1 MSLLRTDPGQA
12 VVAQRLDALREFLE
26 PCLGALLDIGCGGGV
41 LSDGLAQQGFHVTGI
56 DPYVGS
62 GAPASRV
69 RGSAHALPM
78 TSDSFDHVLLHWS
91 LHHVPQALM
100 GRALGE
106 ALRVLRTAG
115 TLYVI
120 EPEPVGSW
128 QAVSCGF
135 HDETGVQAMAAEVVN
150 HLVVAKGCSR
160 RRAYYFSEDR
170 YPQFDAFV
178 DDMMSLAYNRYRV
191 EDIRQDAVRDA
202 FEACAHEGA
211 YVLRQRI
218 RMEAIQWPKN
228 FRSDNS

>member
-1 MSLLRTDPGQA
+1 MSLLRADPDQA
-12 VVAQRLDALREFLE
+12 IVVQRLDALREFLQ
-26 PCLGALLDIGCGGGV
+26 PCSGALLDIGCGGGV

-56 DPYVGS
+56 DPYVAS

-69 RGSAHALPM
+69 RGSAHALPIADD
-78 TSDSFDHVLLHWS
+78 TFDHVLLHWS
-91 LHHVPQALM
+91 LHHVPQVLM

-106 ALRVLRTAG
+106 ALRVLRAAG

-128 QAVSCGF
+128 QAVSCAF
-135 HDETGVQAMAAEVVN
+135 HDETEVQAMAAEVVN
-150 HLVVAKGCSR
+150 RLVVAKGYNR

-191 EDIRQDAVRDA
+191 EDIRQDVVRDA
-202 FEACAHEGA
+202 FEACAREDA
-211 YVLRQRI
+211 YVLHQRI
-218 RMEAIQWPKN
+218 RMEAIQ
-228 FRSDNS
+228 

>member
-1 MSLLRTDPGQA
+1 MSLLRADPDQA
-12 VVAQRLDALREFLE
+12 IVAQRLDALREFLQ
-26 PCLGALLDIGCGGGV
+26 PCSGALLDIGCGGGV

-56 DPYVGS
+56 DPYVAS

-69 RGSAHALPM
+69 RGSAHALPIADD
-78 TSDSFDHVLLHWS
+78 TFDHVLLHWS

-100 GRALGE
+100 DRALGE
-106 ALRVLRTAG
+106 ALRVLRAAG

-128 QAVSCGF
+128 QTVSCAF
-135 HDETGVQAMAAEVVN
+135 HDETEVQAMAAEVVN
-150 HLVVAKGCSR
+150 RLVVAKGCSR

-191 EDIRQDAVRDA
+191 EDIRQDVVRDG
-202 FEACAHEGA
+202 FEACAREDA
-211 YVLRQRI
+211 YVLHQRI
-218 RMEAIQWPKN
+218 RMEAIQWPEN
-228 FRSDNS
+228 FQE

>member
-1 MSLLRTDPGQA
+1 MSVLRSNPGQA
-12 VVAQRLDALREFLE
+12 IVAQRLDALCEFLE
-26 PCLGALLDIGCGGGV
+26 PCLGTLLDIGCGGGA

-56 DPYVGS
+56 DPVVG
-62 GAPASRV
+62 GGTPASRV

-78 TSDSFDHVLLHWS
+78 TNNTFDHVLLHWS

-106 ALRVLRTAG
+106 ALRVLQAAG

-128 QAVSCGF
+128 QAVSCAF
-135 HDETGVQAMAAEVVN
+135 HDETEVQAMAADVVN
-150 HLVVAKGCSR
+150 RLVVAKGCRR

-191 EDIRQDAVRDA
+191 EDIRQDTVRDA

-218 RMEAIQWPKN
+218 RMEAIQRPKN
-228 FRSDNS
+228 FRSDHL

>member
-1 MSLLRTDPGQA
+1 MSLLRADPDQA
-12 VVAQRLDALREFLE
+12 IVAQRLDALREFLQ
-26 PCLGALLDIGCGGGV
+26 PCSGALLDIGCGGGV

-56 DPYVGS
+56 DPYVAS

-69 RGSAHALPM
+69 RGSAHALPIADD
-78 TSDSFDHVLLHWS
+78 TFDHVLLHWS

-100 GRALGE
+100 DRALGE
-106 ALRVLRTAG
+106 ALRVLRAAG

-128 QAVSCGF
+128 QAVSCAF
-135 HDETGVQAMAAEVVN
+135 HDETEVQAMAAEVVN
-150 HLVVAKGCSR
+150 RLVVAKGCSR

-191 EDIRQDAVRDA
+191 EDIRQDVVRDA
-202 FEACAHEGA
+202 FEACAREDA
-211 YVLRQRI
+211 YVLHQRI
-218 RMEAIQWPKN
+218 RMEAIQWLEN
-228 FRSDNS
+228 FQE

>member
-1 MSLLRTDPGQA
+1 M
-12 VVAQRLDALREFLE
+12 
-26 PCLGALLDIGCGGGV
+26 

-56 DPYVGS
+56 DPYVAS

-78 TSDSFDHVLLHWS
+78 TNDTFDHVLLHWS
-91 LHHVPQALM
+91 LHHVPQVLM

-106 ALRVLRTAG
+106 ALRVLRAAG

-128 QAVSCGF
+128 QTVSCAF
-135 HDETGVQAMAAEVVN
+135 HDETEVQAMAAEVVN
-150 HLVVAKGCSR
+150 RLVVAKGCSR

-191 EDIRQDAVRDA
+191 EDIRQDVVRDA
-202 FEACAHEGA
+202 FEACAREDA
-211 YVLRQRI
+211 YVLHQRI
-218 RMEAIQWPKN
+218 RMEAIQ
-228 FRSDNS
+228 

>member
-1 MSLLRTDPGQA
+1 MSLLRADPGQA
-12 VVAQRLDALREFLE
+12 IVAQRLDALREFLQ
-26 PCLGALLDIGCGGGV
+26 PCSGALLDIGCGGGV

-56 DPYVGS
+56 DPYVAS

-69 RGSAHALPM
+69 RGSAHALPIADD
-78 TSDSFDHVLLHWS
+78 TFDHVLLHWS

-100 GRALGE
+100 DRALGE
-106 ALRVLRTAG
+106 ALRVLRAAG

-128 QAVSCGF
+128 QAVSCAF
-135 HDETGVQAMAAEVVN
+135 HDETEVQAMAAEAVN
-150 HLVVAKGCSR
+150 RLVEAKGCSR

-191 EDIRQDAVRDA
+191 EDIRQDVVRDG
-202 FEACAHEGA
+202 FEACAREDA
-211 YVLRQRI
+211 YVLHQRI
-218 RMEAIQWPKN
+218 RMEAIQWPEN
-228 FRSDNS
+228 FQE

>member
-12 VVAQRLDALREFLE
+12 VVAQPLDALREFLE
-26 PCLGALLDIGCGGGV
+26 PCSGALLDIGCGGGV

-56 DPYVGS
+56 DPYAGS
-62 GAPASRV
+62 GAPALRV
-69 RGSAHALPM
+69 RGSAHTLPM
-78 TSDSFDHVLLHWS
+78 TSDTFDHVLLHWS

-106 ALRVLRTAG
+106 ALRVLRAAG

-128 QAVSCGF
+128 QAVSCAF
-135 HDETGVQAMAAEVVN
+135 HDETEVQAMAAEVVN
-150 HLVVAKGCSR
+150 RLVVAKGCSR

-191 EDIRQDAVRDA
+191 EDIRQDVVRDA
-202 FEACAHEGA
+202 FQACAREGA

>member
-1 MSLLRTDPGQA
+1 MSLLRADPDQA
-12 VVAQRLDALREFLE
+12 IVAQRLDALREFLQ
-26 PCLGALLDIGCGGGV
+26 PCSGALLDIGCGGGV

-56 DPYVGS
+56 DPYVAS

-69 RGSAHALPM
+69 RGSAHALPIADD
-78 TSDSFDHVLLHWS
+78 TFDHVLLHWS

-100 GRALGE
+100 DRALGE
-106 ALRVLRTAG
+106 ALRVLRAAG

-128 QAVSCGF
+128 QAVSCAF
-135 HDETGVQAMAAEVVN
+135 HDETEVQAMAAEAVN
-150 HLVVAKGCSR
+150 RLVEAKGCSR

-191 EDIRQDAVRDA
+191 EDIRQDVVRDA
-202 FEACAHEGA
+202 FEACAREDA
-211 YVLRQRI
+211 YVLHQRI
-218 RMEAIQWPKN
+218 RMEAIQWPEN
-228 FRSDNS
+228 FQE

>member
-1 MSLLRTDPGQA
+1 MSLLRADPDQA
-12 VVAQRLDALREFLE
+12 IVAQRLDALREFLQ
-26 PCLGALLDIGCGGGV
+26 PCSGALLDIGCGGGV

-56 DPYVGS
+56 DPYVAS

-69 RGSAHALPM
+69 RGSAHALPIADD
-78 TSDSFDHVLLHWS
+78 TFDHVLLHWS

-100 GRALGE
+100 DRALGE
-106 ALRVLRTAG
+106 ALRVLRAAG

-128 QAVSCGF
+128 QAVSCAF
-135 HDETGVQAMAAEVVN
+135 HDETEVQAMAAEAVN
-150 HLVVAKGCSR
+150 RLVEAKGCSR

-191 EDIRQDAVRDA
+191 EDIRQEVVRDA
-202 FEACAHEGA
+202 FEACAREDA
-211 YVLRQRI
+211 YVLHQRI
-218 RMEAIQWPKN
+218 RMEAIQWLEN
-228 FRSDNS
+228 FQE

>member
-1 MSLLRTDPGQA
+1 MSLLRADPDQA
-12 VVAQRLDALREFLE
+12 IVAQPLDALREFLR
-26 PCLGALLDIGCGGGV
+26 PGSGALLDIGCGGGV

-56 DPYVGS
+56 DPYVAS

-78 TSDSFDHVLLHWS
+78 TNDTFDHVLLHWS
-91 LHHVPQALM
+91 LHHVPQVLM

-106 ALRVLRTAG
+106 ALRVLRAAG

-128 QAVSCGF
+128 QTVSCAF
-135 HDETGVQAMAAEVVN
+135 HDETEVQAMAAEAVN
-150 HLVVAKGCSR
+150 RLVEAKGCSR

-191 EDIRQDAVRDA
+191 EDIRQDVVRDA
-202 FEACAHEGA
+202 FEACAREDA
-211 YVLRQRI
+211 YVLHQRI
-218 RMEAIQWPKN
+218 RMEAIQ
-228 FRSDNS
+228 

>member
-1 MSLLRTDPGQA
+1 MSLLRADPDQA
-12 VVAQRLDALREFLE
+12 IVAQRLDALREFLQ
-26 PCLGALLDIGCGGGV
+26 PCSGALLDIGCGGGV

-56 DPYVGS
+56 DPYVAS

-69 RGSAHALPM
+69 RGSAHALPIADD
-78 TSDSFDHVLLHWS
+78 TFDHVLLHWS

-100 GRALGE
+100 DRALGE
-106 ALRVLRTAG
+106 ALRVLRAAG

-128 QAVSCGF
+128 QAVSCAF
-135 HDETGVQAMAAEVVN
+135 HDETEVQAMAAEAVN
-150 HLVVAKGCSR
+150 RLVEAKGCSR

-191 EDIRQDAVRDA
+191 EDIRQDVVRDG
-202 FEACAHEGA
+202 FEACAREDA
-211 YVLRQRI
+211 YVLHQRI
-218 RMEAIQWPKN
+218 RMEAIQWPEN
-228 FRSDNS
+228 FQE

>member
-1 MSLLRTDPGQA
+1 MSVLRADPGQA
-12 VVAQRLDALREFLE
+12 VVAQPLDALREFLQ

-41 LSDGLAQQGFHVTGI
+41 LSDGLAQQGFYVTGI
-56 DPYVGS
+56 DPHVGS

-78 TSDSFDHVLLHWS
+78 TNDTFDHVLLHWS

-106 ALRVLRTAG
+106 ALRVLRAAG

-128 QAVSCGF
+128 QAVSCAF
-135 HDETGVQAMAAEVVN
+135 HDETEVQALAAAVVN
-150 HLVVAKGCSR
+150 RLVVAKGCSR

-170 YPQFDAFV
+170 YLQFDHFV
-178 DDMMSLAYNRYRV
+178 DGMMSLAYNRYRV

-202 FEACAHEGA
+202 FEGCAREGA

-218 RMEAIQWPKN
+218 RMEAIQWPEN
-228 FRSDNS
+228 FQE

>member
-1 MSLLRTDPGQA
+1 MSLLRADPDQA
-12 VVAQRLDALREFLE
+12 IVAQPLDALREFLQ

-56 DPYVGS
+56 DPYVAS

-69 RGSAHALPM
+69 RGSAHALPIADD
-78 TSDSFDHVLLHWS
+78 TFDHVLLHWS
-91 LHHVPQALM
+91 LHHVPQVLM

-106 ALRVLRTAG
+106 ALRVLRAAG

-128 QAVSCGF
+128 QTVSCAF
-135 HDETGVQAMAAEVVN
+135 HDETEVQAMAAEVVN
-150 HLVVAKGCSR
+150 RLVVAKGCSR

-191 EDIRQDAVRDA
+191 EDIRQDVVRDG
-202 FEACAHEGA
+202 FEACAREDA
-211 YVLRQRI
+211 YVLHQRI
-218 RMEAIQWPKN
+218 RMEAIQWPEN
-228 FRSDNS
+228 FQE

>member
-1 MSLLRTDPGQA
+1 MSLLRADPDQA
-12 VVAQRLDALREFLE
+12 IVAQRLDALREFLQ
-26 PCLGALLDIGCGGGV
+26 PCSGALLDIGCGGGV

-56 DPYVGS
+56 DPYVAS

-69 RGSAHALPM
+69 RGSAHALPIADD
-78 TSDSFDHVLLHWS
+78 TFDHVLLHWS

-100 GRALGE
+100 DRALGE
-106 ALRVLRTAG
+106 ALRVLRAAG

-128 QAVSCGF
+128 QAVSCAF
-135 HDETGVQAMAAEVVN
+135 HDETEVQAMAVEAVN
-150 HLVVAKGCSR
+150 RLVEAKGCSR

-191 EDIRQDAVRDA
+191 EDIRQDVVRDG
-202 FEACAHEGA
+202 FEACAREDA
-211 YVLRQRI
+211 YVLHQRI
-218 RMEAIQWPKN
+218 RMEAIQWPEN
-228 FRSDNS
+228 FQE

>member
-1 MSLLRTDPGQA
+1 MSLLRADPDQA
-12 VVAQRLDALREFLE
+12 IVAQRLDALREFLQ
-26 PCLGALLDIGCGGGV
+26 PCSGALLDIGCGGGV

-56 DPYVGS
+56 DPYVAS

-69 RGSAHALPM
+69 RGSAHALPIADD
-78 TSDSFDHVLLHWS
+78 TFDHVLLHWS

-100 GRALGE
+100 DRALGE
-106 ALRVLRTAG
+106 ALRVLRAAG

-128 QAVSCGF
+128 QAVSCAF
-135 HDETGVQAMAAEVVN
+135 HDETEVQAMAAEAVN
-150 HLVVAKGCSR
+150 RLVEAKGCSR

-191 EDIRQDAVRDA
+191 EDIRQDVVRDG
-202 FEACAHEGA
+202 FEACAREDA
-211 YVLRQRI
+211 YVLHQRI
-218 RMEAIQWPKN
+218 RMEAIQWLEN
-228 FRSDNS
+228 FQE

>member
-1 MSLLRTDPGQA
+1 MSLLRADPGQA
-12 VVAQRLDALREFLE
+12 IVAQPLDALREFLR
-26 PCLGALLDIGCGGGV
+26 PGSGALLDIGCGGGV

-56 DPYVGS
+56 DPYVAS

-78 TSDSFDHVLLHWS
+78 TNDTFDHVLLHWS
-91 LHHVPQALM
+91 LHHVPQVLM

-106 ALRVLRTAG
+106 ALRVLRAAG

-128 QAVSCGF
+128 QTVSCAF
-135 HDETGVQAMAAEVVN
+135 HDETEVQAMAAEVVN
-150 HLVVAKGCSR
+150 RLVVAKGCSR

-191 EDIRQDAVRDA
+191 EDIRQDVVRDG
-202 FEACAHEGA
+202 FEACAREDA
-211 YVLRQRI
+211 YVLHQRI
-218 RMEAIQWPKN
+218 RMEAIQ
-228 FRSDNS
+228 